1 MLDILKIGHTLE
13 SCEVLRKLFD
23 LRRRPLRIR
32 IISPLIKSV
41 QIDDFRLLN
50 TLRRLLASGTTVTII
65 TRNFVKKKA
74 ELLEKIESLKQEL
87 KDGRITKDCYQR
99 LLGGYSRR
107 LRNVEKAEFMFEELN
122 ALNASIF
129 CQQRIHAK
137 MIVVESKKENLAL
150 VMSANITPTGL
161 TESIEVGVV
170 LNDQACINKINTYV
184 DKIIDYGGTI
194 PYGVV

>member
-1 MLDILKIGHTLE
+1 MLEIVKIGHTLE

-23 LRRRPLRIR
+23 LRRRPTRIR

-41 QIDDFRLLN
+41 QIDDFRFLN
-50 TLRRLLASGTTVTII
+50 TLIRLLASGTTVTII
-65 TRNFVKKKA
+65 TRNFVKTKA
-74 ELLEKIESLKQEL
+74 GLLEKIESLKQEL
-87 KDGRITKDCYQR
+87 KEGKITKDCYQR
-99 LLGGYSRR
+99 LLGGNSRK
-107 LRNVEKAEFMFEELN
+107 LKSVEKAESMFNQLN

-137 MIVVESKKENLAL
+137 MIVIESKKGNLAL

-161 TESIEVGVV
+161 SKSIEVGVV
-170 LNDQACINKINTYV
+170 LDDQTCINKINTYV